1 MREELVGVG
10 EVSLLEKVGSLATQL
25 RRRVSSGHHQ
35 TLGVQVELSPEEQF
49 ERFLPRG
56 SLSAGRWSMLIEQ
69 AFDQP
74 WQAAR
79 STVATASSHSSPGEI
94 LF

>member
-10 EVSLLEKVGSLATQL
+10 EVSLLEKVGSLAAQL

-35 TLGVQVELSPEEQF
+35 TLGVQDELSPEEQL
-49 ERFLPRG
+49 EMFLPRD
-56 SLSAGRWSMLIEQ
+56 SLSAGRWSMPIAQ
-69 AFDQP
+69 AFDQL

-79 STVATASSHSSPGEI
+79 STVATVSSHSSPGEI

>member
-25 RRRVSSGHHQ
+25 RRRVSTGHHQ

-49 ERFLPRG
+49 ERFLPRD

-69 AFDQP
+69 AFDQL

-79 STVATASSHSSPGEI
+79 STVATASSHSSPGKI

>member
-25 RRRVSSGHHQ
+25 RRRVSTGHHQ

-49 ERFLPRG
+49 ERFLPRD

-69 AFDQP
+69 AFDQL
-74 WQAAR
+74 WQVAR
-79 STVATASSHSSPGEI
+79 STVATASSHSSPAEI